1 MVWNWSRLAAAAGL
15 DLPTL
20 VCSFYGEG
28 GWVVGMVDCMVVG
41 GNVEILHLRYMLMM
55 MMMMMMLMMMI

>member
-1 MVWNWSRLAAAAGL
+1 MVWNWSRLAAAAGH

-28 GWVVGMVDCMVVG
+28 GWVVEMVDCMEVE

-55 MMMMMMLMMMI
+55 MISDDLTWLS

>member
-1 MVWNWSRLAAAAGL
+1 MVWNWSRLAAAAGH

-28 GWVVGMVDCMVVG
+28 GWVVEMVDCMAVG
-41 GNVEILHLRYMLMM
+41 GDVEIFRYMLMM
-55 MMMMMMLMMMI
+55 LMLMVTWLS